1 MKKVLFSLVFL
12 AMSMMTMA
20 QQWVGINGNTPA
32 APQVKLVSSSE
43 QQVVV
48 DFSLSGFTM
57 TRVSTPNGIQQVI
70 SVPKMAT
77 MLEAGAPDLPQFP
90 VPAIIGNMA
99 EMEVS
104 VIKSAF
110 IDYEN
115 VEVAPS
121 KGNFS
126 RQIDPESVPYTY
138 GEMYSQNAFYPAAQA
153 HLEMPYI
160 VRDFR
165 GQNIMV
171 TPFCYNP
178 VTKTLRVYHQLTL
191 AMNKVSDNGVNQKVA
206 TKSIHKVSPE
216 MKATYERRFINY
228 KENDAKYNFLEDRG
242 ELLIICA
249 DQFMTG
255 MEEFITWKNQSGR
268 PTTMVSV
275 SEAGGNSDTQIK
287 NYINSIYSNPERNLV
302 FVLFVGDYEHITP
315 HAVGGERSDT
325 WFGQLEGNDRY
336 EEVFIGRFSVQ
347 TDEHVANHVNK
358 VLYYERDMPEGLTWV
373 NKGLGIGAIGAGSGH
388 YGEDDYQHID
398 FIRDT
403 LEHYTYEHVT
413 ELHGGGGGASQTS
426 ISNTINEGV
435 SIINYCNH
443 GSETSWGVAN
453 YSNSNV
459 NALVNDNMLPI
470 NWSVACLT
478 GRFNYG
484 GANGACFA
492 EAWMRATNNSTGAPT
507 GAIGGM
513 FSWMSQPWI
522 PPMYGQDEMVDI
534 LCEWRSVDK
543 FNHTFGAASVNGNM
557 KVLDMSGS
565 QGYDTH
571 DTWILFG
578 DPSMMVRTDNPVSMN
593 VGLNP
598 SAMMLGM
605 TSLEVSAENTAYGI
619 ATLMMDGEIIASGT
633 IEEGTATL
641 NFSPL
646 SNVGTATLTVIGYNK
661 VTEVIPVEVLPAEGA
676 YITVSSFSPNFA
688 PVNVETSLTM
698 SFKNVGVDPTG
709 GVTNVTLSCA
719 DQSLNFINSTAEF
732 GVIAAEEIV
741 TLQDAFSFIVAE
753 GVEDGTRFQIDV
765 NMQCGSQSWIG
776 KVFVTA
782 GQAIL
787 DFGGVEWAGGFVPG
801 EELTIVAKFNNIGHY
816 MATNAIATIAC
827 ESQYVTLLNENVEF
841 GTIDP
846 DGTASCVFH
855 ISIDPNCPETEMIPL
870 NFVMNADGGLTIEG
884 SHVLKN
890 ACNVVFELHD
900 SYSGNDGWNGA
911 SLTVSFSDGAP
922 SQSMTIQNG
931 SNAATYTIE
940 IGNGVHVTLSWSS
953 GQWDSECSF
962 TVKYEDGTIIYQ
974 SSNLHAGILFEFDC
988 NCSGSEPIG
997 NYAPVDNLSAEVEIG
1012 SVILTWDAPEGA
1024 IGYTIFRN
1032 GLEIGG
1038 TIEPTFTDEVFS
1050 EIHFTYCIVANYED
1064 GSSFPECIDVKAEMS
1079 IDETANEFVIY
1090 PNPTNSMLYINCGN
1104 AEYSYVMYN
1113 GMGQVVAS
1121 GNAQGTEQIN
1131 VSGMTQ
1137 GVYFL
1142 RLTSGTQVRVEKVV
1156 VK

>member
-1 MKKVLFSLVFL
+1 MKKVVFTL
-12 AMSMMTMA
+12 AFVAMSIMTMA

-32 APQVKLVSSSE
+32 APQVKLISSSE
-43 QQVVV
+43 AKVVV
-48 DFSLSGFTM
+48 DFSLSGFNM

-90 VPAIIGNMA
+90 VPVIIGDMA

-104 VIKSAF
+104 VVKSAF
-110 IDYEN
+110 TDYEN
-115 VEVAPS
+115 IEVAPS

-138 GEMYSQNAFYPAAQA
+138 GEMYSQNAFYPAEQA
-153 HLEMPYI
+153 YLEAPYI
-160 VRDFR
+160 IRDFR

-171 TPFCYNP
+171 RPFNYNP
-178 VTKTLRVYHQLTL
+178 VTKTLRVYHQLTI
-191 AMNKVSDNGVNQKVA
+191 AMNKVSDNGVNQKSA
-206 TKSIHKVSPE
+206 RKASAKVSPE
-216 MKATYERRFINY
+216 MKAAYERRFINY
-228 KENDAKYNFLEDRG
+228 KESNAKYNFLEDRG
-242 ELLIICA
+242 EMLVICA
-249 DQFMTG
+249 DQFMAG

-275 SEAGGNSDTQIK
+275 SEVGGNNDNTIK
-287 NYINSIYSNPERNLV
+287 SYINELYTNPERNLV

-315 HAVGGERSDT
+315 HSVGGERSDN

-336 EEVFIGRFSVQ
+336 DEVMIGRFSAQ
-347 TDEHVANHVNK
+347 TDTHLANQVNK
-358 VLYYERDMPEGLTWV
+358 VLYYERDMPEDLTWV

-413 ELHGGGGGASQTS
+413 ELHGGGGGASQGS
-426 ISNTINEGV
+426 ISNAINAGV

-459 NALVNDNMLPI
+459 NALVNDYMWPI

-484 GANGACFA
+484 GANGECFA
-492 EAWMRATNNSTGAPT
+492 EAWMRASNNSTGAPT

-534 LCEWRSVDK
+534 LCEWSSADK

-565 QGYDTH
+565 QGNDTH

-578 DPSMMVRTDNPVSMN
+578 DPSLMVRTDNPVRMN
-593 VGLNP
+593 LSCTPAVL
-598 SAMMLGM
+598 MLGM
-605 TSLEVSAENTAYGI
+605 AELEISAENTAYGI
-619 ATLMMDGEIIASGT
+619 ATLMMDNEVVATGYIDNGT
-633 IEEGTATL
+633 CTL
-641 NFSPL
+641 SFPPM

-661 VTEVIPVEVLPAEGA
+661 VTEVMPIEVLPAEGP
-676 YITVSSFSPNFA
+676 YVTVANYTPNFA
-688 PVNVETSLTM
+688 PVNLETRLTM
-698 SFKNVGVDPTG
+698 SFKNVGVDPTDG
-709 GVTNVTLSCA
+709 NTTVTLTCDDERLSI
-719 DQSLNFINSTAEF
+719 LEGTAQF
-732 GVIAAEEIV
+732 GVLAAEETTV
-741 TLQDAFSFIVAE
+741 LQDAFSFIVAE

-765 NMQCGSQSWIG
+765 QMADGRQTWSG
-776 KVFVTA
+776 KAFITA

-787 DFGGVEWAGGFVPG
+787 DYSDAIWAGSFTPG
-801 EELTIVAKFNNIGHY
+801 EELTIVANFQNIGHY
-816 MATNAIATIAC
+816 MATNAIATISC
-827 ESQYVTLLNENVEF
+827 ESEYVTLLNESVDF

-855 ISIDPNCPETEMIPL
+855 LNIDPSCPETEQIPV
-870 NFVMNADGGLTIEG
+870 NFTMQADGDLNVEG
-884 SHVLKN
+884 SITLKN
-890 ACNVVFELHD
+890 TCNVIFDLVD
-900 SYSGNDGWNGA
+900 SYGDGWNGNQ
-911 SLTVSFSDGAP
+911 LVVSFSDGSP
-922 SQSMTIQNG
+922 TQNLTISNG
-931 SNAATYTIE
+931 NSASYTLE
-940 IGNGVHVTLSWSS
+940 IGRGVHVTLSWIN
-953 GQWDSECSF
+953 GQYSYECSF
-962 TVKYEDGTIIYQ
+962 TVKYENGDQIY
-974 SSNLHAGILFEFDC
+974 SGGAGVNFEFDC
-988 NCSGSEPIG
+988 NCSSGTPFG
-997 NYAPVDNLSAEVEIG
+997 NFNPVENLTADVEVG
-1012 SVILTWDAPEGA
+1012 AVILTWDAPEGA
-1024 IGYTIFRN
+1024 VSYTIYRN
-1032 GLEIGG
+1032 GLELGQ
-1038 TIEPTFTDEVFS
+1038 TSEPTYTDEVAS
-1050 EIHFTYCIVANYED
+1050 EIHFTYYIVANYEN
-1064 GSSFPECIDVKAEMS
+1064 GNSVPECIDVKGEMS
-1079 IDETANEFVIY
+1079 IDENETEFIIY
-1090 PNPTNSMLYINCGN
+1090 PNPVNNTLYINCGN
-1104 AEYSYVMYN
+1104 AEYNYEMFN

-1131 VSGMTQ
+1131 VSNMTK

-1142 RLTSGTQVRVEKVV
+1142 RLTSGTQVQMEKVV

>member
-20 QQWVGINGNTPA
+20 QQWVGISGNTPA

-57 TRVSTPNGIQQVI
+57 TRVSTPNGIQQII

-90 VPAIIGNMA
+90 VPAIIGDMA

-138 GEMYSQNAFYPAAQA
+138 GEMYSQNAFYPAVQA
-153 HLEMPYI
+153 HLETPYI
-160 VRDFR
+160 IRDFR

-171 TPFCYNP
+171 TPFNYNP

-206 TKSIHKVSPE
+206 AKSIHKVSPE

-228 KENDAKYNFLEDRG
+228 KENDAKYNFVEDRG

-249 DQFMTG
+249 DQFMAG
-255 MEEFITWKNQSGR
+255 MEEFIAWKNQSGR

-275 SEAGGNSDTQIK
+275 SEAGGNSDSQIK
-287 NYINSIYSNPERNLV
+287 SYINSIYSNPERNLV

-336 EEVFIGRFSVQ
+336 EEVLVGRFSVQ
-347 TDEHVANHVNK
+347 TDEHLANQVNK

-398 FIRDT
+398 LIRDT

-413 ELHGGGGGASQTS
+413 ELHGGGGGATTTS
-426 ISNTINEGV
+426 ISATINEGV

-453 YSNSNV
+453 YSNSHV
-459 NALVNDNMLPI
+459 NALVNDYMLPI

-478 GRFNYG
+478 GKFNYG

-578 DPSMMVRTDNPVSMN
+578 DPSMMLRTDNPVSMN
-593 VGLNP
+593 IGLNP
-598 SAMMLGM
+598 AAMMLGM
-605 TSLEVSAENTAYGI
+605 TTLEITAENTAYGI

-633 IEEGTATL
+633 IENGTATL

-676 YITVSSFSPNFA
+676 FMTVSSFSPNFA

-698 SFKNVGVDPTG
+698 NFKNVGVDPTS
-709 GVTNVTLSCA
+709 GVTTVSLTCTDDRLSI
-719 DQSLNFINSTAEF
+719 INGVAEL

-765 NMQCGSQSWIG
+765 AMQCGTETWNG
-776 KVFVTA
+776 KAIITA

-787 DFGGVEWAGGFVPG
+787 DFGGSEWAGGYVPG
-801 EELTIVAKFNNIGHY
+801 EELTIVANFKNIGHY

-846 DGTASCVFH
+846 DGIASCVFH
-855 ISIDPNCPETEMIPL
+855 LSIDPSCPETEQIPIS
-870 NFVMNADGGLTIEG
+870 FVMNADGGLSIEG
-884 SHVLKN
+884 SITLKN
-890 ACNVVFELHD
+890 SCNVIFNLAD
-900 SYSGNDGWNGA
+900 SYGDGWNGA
-911 SLTVSFSDGAP
+911 KLTVSFDDGTP
-922 SQSMTIQNG
+922 SQDLTCSG
-931 SNAATYTIE
+931 SASSFTIE
-940 IGNGVHVTLSWSS
+940 IGNGVHVTLNWTS

-962 TVKYEDGTIIYQ
+962 NVKYEDGTVIYNCP
-974 SSNLHAGILFEFDC
+974 SVHSGLLYEFDC
-988 NCSGSEPIG
+988 NCAGAEPIG
-997 NYAPVDNLSAEVEIG
+997 NYAAVENLNAEVEIG

-1024 IGYTIFRN
+1024 ISYTIFRN
-1032 GLEIGG
+1032 GLEIDE
-1038 TIEPTFTDEVFS
+1038 TTESTYTDEVFS

-1079 IDETANEFVIY
+1079 LEEIATEFAIY
-1090 PNPTNSMLYINCGN
+1090 PNPTNSILYINGGN

-1113 GMGQVVAS
+1113 GMGQMMAKGVAK
-1121 GNAQGTEQIN
+1121 GTEQIS
-1131 VSGMTQ
+1131 VDGMTK

-1142 RLTSGTQVRVEKVV
+1142 RLTSGTQVHMEKVV

>member
-160 VRDFR
+160 IRDFR

-249 DQFMTG
+249 DQFMAG
-255 MEEFITWKNQSGR
+255 MEEFIAWKNQSGR

-347 TDEHVANHVNK
+347 TDEHVANQVNK

-522 PPMYGQDEMVDI
+522 PPMYGQDEMVDV

-698 SFKNVGVDPTG
+698 NFKNVGVDPTS
-709 GVTNVTLSCA
+709 GVTSVSLSCA
-719 DQSLNFINSTAEF
+719 DDRLSIINGTAEL

-765 NMQCGSQSWIG
+765 AMQCGSETWNG
-776 KVFVTA
+776 KAIITA

-787 DFGGVEWAGGFVPG
+787 DFGGSEWAGGYVPG
-801 EELTIVAKFNNIGHY
+801 EELTIVANFKNIGHY
-816 MATNAIATIAC
+816 MATNAIATISC
-827 ESQYVTLLNENVEF
+827 ENQYVTLLNENVEF

-846 DGTASCVFH
+846 DGIASCVFH
-855 ISIDPNCPETEMIPL
+855 LSIDPSCPQTEQIPL
-870 NFVMNADGGLTIEG
+870 SFVMNADGGLSIEG
-884 SHVLKN
+884 NLTLKN
-890 ACNVVFELHD
+890 SCNVVFNLAD
-900 SYSGNDGWNGA
+900 SYGDGWNGA
-911 SLTVSFSDGAP
+911 KLTVSFDDGTP
-922 SQSMTIQNG
+922 SQDLTCSG
-931 SNAATYTIE
+931 NASSYTIE
-940 IGNGVHVTLSWSS
+940 IGNGVHVTLTWTS

-962 TVKYEDGTIIYQ
+962 NVKYEDGTMIYNCT
-974 SSNLHAGILFEFDC
+974 SVHSGLLYEFDC
-988 NCSGSEPIG
+988 NCAGAEPLG
-997 NYAPVDNLSAEVEIG
+997 NYAPVENLNAEVEIG

-1024 IGYTIFRN
+1024 ISYTIFRN

-1121 GNAQGTEQIN
+1121 GNAQGTELIN
-1131 VSGMTQ
+1131 VSDMTQ